1 MTAWSLAEV
10 EMTGLLLLPPPSP
23 APSMPPDTTAG
34 YLPIVKEHGNPHWP
48 CPRVTVLVPVLS
60 RAIPILCAPSP

>member
-10 EMTGLLLLPPPSP
+10 DMTGLLLLPPPSP

-34 YLPIVKEHGNPHWP
+34 YLPIVKEHGNPH
-48 CPRVTVLVPVLS
+48 
-60 RAIPILCAPSP
+60 